1 MKFLEKD
8 LEQIIMSASNE
19 MLQQRG
25 LEIHGKRKNQVRIGN
40 YGIADIIEFQRP
52 SWDDEMKLYHKG
64 VINVIEL
71 KKENISV
78 SSFFQAVNY
87 LHGIKRFIELKKPH
101 LQYLFNYRI
110 TLIGKSIDVNS
121 SICYLP
127 DIIDSSTDCIHEED
141 ENKLSM
147 DIFTYDYTLDGL
159 KFTSQYGYKLK
170 NEGF

>member
-19 MLQQRG
+19 MLRKRG
-25 LEIHGKRKNQVRIGN
+25 LHVYGTRKNQVRIGN
-40 YGIADIIEFQRP
+40 YGIADIIELQRP
-52 SWDDEMKLYHKG
+52 SWDNDMKIYHKG

-78 SSFFQAVNY
+78 SSFFQAINY
-87 LHGIKRFIELKKPH
+87 LHGIKRFIEIKKPH
-101 LQYLFNYRI
+101 LQHLFNYRI
-110 TLIGKSIDVNS
+110 TLIGKNIDSNS

-127 DIIDSSTDCIHEED
+127 DIIDSNTDCIHED
-141 ENKLSM
+141 NENKLAM
-147 DIFTYDYTLDGL
+147 DIFTYDYTLNGL
-159 KFTSQYGYKLK
+159 EFKSEYGYKLK